1 MAWSAPRAS
10 AVGIAV
16 AATAT
21 FAVGAVAARLV
32 TDGPRQEDDVTGPA
46 VARLVPARAAPVVPA
61 SFLGLSIEWDS
72 VLPYTGPAGHR
83 RRDLLRVLAPVAR
96 AAGTPPPLAL
106 GGDRG
111 DQAWW
116 NPARRPRPPTVLQD
130 VGPATIGAVAWL
142 ARA

>member
-32 TDGPRQEDDVTGPA
+32 TDGARQDDDVPRPA
-46 VARLVPARAAPVVPA
+46 VVRIVPARAGPVVPA

-96 AAGTPPPLAL
+96 AAGTPLAL
-106 GGDRG
+106 RIGGDTG

-116 NPARRPRPPTVLQD
+116 N
-130 VGPATIGAVAWL
+130 
-142 ARA
+142 